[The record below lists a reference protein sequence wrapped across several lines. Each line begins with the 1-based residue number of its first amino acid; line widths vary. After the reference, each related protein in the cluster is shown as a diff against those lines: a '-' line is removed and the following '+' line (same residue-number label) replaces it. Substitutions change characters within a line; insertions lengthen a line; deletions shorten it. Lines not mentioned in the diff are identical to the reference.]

1 MEKVVHFI
9 EDGILLK
16 LLWKR
21 ESERSDKRAI
31 KEELLKSHVGKLCV
45 EYHSTKDEVTATTL
59 TTILPEFVNI
69 DVLKTAFISFYDNR
83 KYKIETRESNINF
96 LLSSSNTENG
106 STCLSISIQIFLEKR
121 KIVVQGDPKQLLDF
135 IISYYD
141 ILASIEQKDDDE
153 GHNFNLA
160 EKIFTCCNI
169 SNIKLDFPNK
179 ATFEPP
185 VHVEMPIS
193 VIAQDA
199 QRPATEHGDD
209 DINWKQRIFDMFT
222 NLQQSIKDIQLKVDS
237 FIPSIEKIDS
247 INAEIKQCQI
257 RCLSIEENHEKI
269 SKRIDQLAQSQ
280 AKFHHSISSL
290 ESKIKDT
297 KFEHES
303 LKHHTNDSIAKSHK
317 ELEVH
322 IEKLEHRIT
331 TNITNEVEK
340 AVSFANATS
349 ESHDIFKIHQKSFA
363 LETES
368 VPPPQ
373 QPSYASAVTPCASA
387 RPKITSAL
395 DTPSA
400 SKTPPHAPKSVSNN
414 QKQQSNIRPKEPNPL
429 KQSQAPQ
436 EKKYFP
442 QEYVLIGDSNIRY
455 ISPKKFP
462 TPIAKIRCPTLQKL
476 SEVLRNIEIP
486 NAKKILLHLGTND
499 LETTT
504 PDEFSQ
510 FITAALTTITSRFP
524 DAELSISS
532 ILPRSDNQQRK
543 VIMAN
548 DIISQI
554 ISELPWADLIQ
565 IMHHPYINS
574 RMLADDKHL
583 DRDGLKTF
591 ISEIK
596 YLFFGNARQR
606 TFTNW

>member
-1 MEKVVHFI
+1 
-9 EDGILLK
+9 
-16 LLWKR
+16 
-21 ESERSDKRAI
+21 
-31 KEELLKSHVGKLCV
+31 
-45 EYHSTKDEVTATTL
+45 
-59 TTILPEFVNI
+59 
-69 DVLKTAFISFYDNR
+69 
-83 KYKIETRESNINF
+83 
-96 LLSSSNTENG
+96 
-106 STCLSISIQIFLEKR
+106 
-121 KIVVQGDPKQLLDF
+121 
-135 IISYYD
+135 
-141 ILASIEQKDDDE
+141 
-153 GHNFNLA
+153 
-160 EKIFTCCNI
+160 
-169 SNIKLDFPNK
+169 
-179 ATFEPP
+179 
-185 VHVEMPIS
+185 MPIS

-322 IEKLEHRIT
+322 IEKLKHRIT
-331 TNITNEVEK
+331 TNITNEIEK

-368 VPPPQ
+368 IPPPQ
-373 QPSYASAVTPCASA
+373 QPSYAFAVTPCASA
-387 RPKITSAL
+387 RSKITSAL

-400 SKTPPHAPKSVSNN
+400 SKTPPNAPNSVSNN
-414 QKQQSNIRPKEPNPL
+414 QNQQSNIRPKEPNPL

-436 EKKYFP
+436 EKKCFP

-565 IMHHPYINS
+565 TMHHPYINS

-591 ISEIK
+591 ISEIIPLLWQCPSAHIHELVTNSPDC
-596 YLFFGNARQR
+596 YFFLCMWISTLTILPNK
-606 TFTNW
+606 